1 MKRSICALVL
11 LLALPTLSLTQ
22 EAPQSPLT
30 RLLEAELARFPAKV
44 GVYVKHLETGEEA
57 GVLANEA
64 FNSAS
69 VIKIPILIRAFQ
81 MAGEGELDLKER
93 YEITRA
99 DLVPGSGIFQFHD
112 LGATPTFRDL
122 ITEMIITSDNTA
134 TVIMLKRVGGMD
146 RMNEWLAENGY
157 DGTRFGNLADPF
169 RPVFELLDPEF
180 ENLTTEE
187 LYGLAYAGSPLFAL
201 YEPLF
206 AGDGQKWL
214 ERFRAITPS
223 QFETASKAWAED
235 EELWIGAMTPRE
247 TGAMLEAIAQGTAT
261 STESSDRMQAIMRAQ
276 QSGARRIPH
285 FLTSQVAHK
294 TGDLPPNVANDV
306 GIVYA
311 QSGRIII
318 SFFTAEIE
326 GPYAELEDRIGR
338 VSRMIV
344 DYFDGAG
351 GAN

>member
-1 MKRSICALVL
+1 M
-11 LLALPTLSLTQ
+11 
-22 EAPQSPLT
+22 
-30 RLLEAELARFPAKV
+30 AER
-44 GVYVKHLETGEEA
+44 
-57 GVLANEA
+57 
-64 FNSAS
+64 
-69 VIKIPILIRAFQ
+69 
-81 MAGEGELDLKER
+81 GELDLNER

-134 TVIMLKRVGGMD
+134 TVIVLKRVGGVD

-157 DGTRFGNLADPF
+157 DATRFGNLADPF
-169 RPVFELLDPEF
+169 RPVFELVDPEF

-187 LYGLAYAGSPLFAL
+187 LYGLAYAADSSPLFAP

-206 AGDGQKWL
+206 AGDRQKWL

-223 QFETASKAWAED
+223 QFEAAFKQWAED
-235 EELWIGAMTPRE
+235 EQFWIGAMTPRE
-247 TGAMLEAIAQGTAT
+247 TGAMLEAIAQGTAA
-261 STESSDRMQAIMRAQ
+261 SKESSDRMQAIMRAQ

-285 FLTSQVAHK
+285 FLTSPVAHK
-294 TGDLPPNVANDV
+294 TGDLHV

-311 QSGRIII
+311 ESGRIII
-318 SFFTAEIE
+318 CFFTTDIE

-344 DYFDGAG
+344 DYFDGG
-351 GAN
+351 GVWISRRLAK